1 MWIFR
6 IHDIGTPYTAS
17 YRKVR
22 NRYISEVKHGVLP
35 TRQEMEEWIAR
46 KMDERPHNATFS
58 VEVTPELVEAM
69 TVQDSMEAYYE
80 EMTKGEEVHC
90 VGTRT
95 RKRIRCVICMNS
107 KFTKIKLPCGHIF
120 HRKCIDEWARWKPKC
135 PVCDATLQLVPDKED
150 TSSSSTV

>member
-6 IHDIGTPYTAS
+6 THEIGSPHASS

-22 NRYISEVKHGVLP
+22 NRYIAEVERGILP
-35 TRQEMEEWIAR
+35 THQEMEDWIER
-46 KMDERPHNATFS
+46 KMSRTHSATFS
-58 VEVTPELVEAM
+58 IQVSPELVEAM

-80 EMTKGEEVHC
+80 EMTKGDEVHC
-90 VGTRT
+90 VGART

-107 KFTKIKLPCGHIF
+107 KFTKIKLECGHIF

-135 PVCDATLQLVPDKED
+135 PVCSADIELAQ
-150 TSSSSTV
+150 

>member
-1 MWIFR
+1 MGVEAKKWK
-6 IHDIGTPYTAS
+6 G
-17 YRKVR
+17 
-22 NRYISEVKHGVLP
+22 VKALMIMATSCSLSLHLGKGE
-35 TRQEMEEWIAR
+35 QWIAR

-90 VGTRT
+90 IGTRT

-135 PVCDATLQLVPDKED
+135 PVCDATLQLVPDKEG

>member
-6 IHDIGTPYTAS
+6 THDIGKPYSAS

-22 NRYISEVKHGVLP
+22 NRYAAEVERGVSP
-35 TRQEMEEWIAR
+35 THQEMEDWIER
-46 KMDERPHNATFS
+46 KMTERPHNATFS

-80 EMTKGEEVHC
+80 EMTKGKEVHC

-107 KFTKIKLPCGHIF
+107 KFTKIKLDCGHIF

-135 PVCDATLQLVPDKED
+135 PVCDATLQLVPDKEGR
-150 TSSSSTV
+150 SSSSTA

>member
-6 IHDIGTPYTAS
+6 THDIGAPYTAS

-22 NRYISEVKHGVLP
+22 NRYISEVKRGVLP
-35 TRQEMEEWIAR
+35 TRAEMDEWIER
-46 KMDERPHNATFS
+46 KMEERPHSATFS
-58 VEVTPELVEAM
+58 VEVTPDLVEAM
-69 TVQDSMEAYYE
+69 AVQDSMESYYQE
-80 EMTKGEEVHC
+80 LTKGEEVRC

-107 KFTKIKLPCGHIF
+107 KFTKIKLPCGHIY

-135 PVCDATLQLVPDKED
+135 PVCDATLQLVPDKEGK
-150 TSSSSTV
+150 SSSSTA